1 MRRILILLLPA
12 LLTAAC
18 SSMEPTDDVR
28 VRVENTSVVD
38 FDRVVINFP
47 AVDMDYGAVAAGES
61 TGYEAIGQSYRYA
74 RVTATV
80 GGNDYTLQPV
90 DYVGERLLPNGRYTY
105 RVSFDPVSLH
115 LGAELVR
122 D

>member
-1 MRRILILLLPA
+1 MRRLPMLLFPILL
-12 LLTAAC
+12 AAC

-28 VRVENTSVVD
+28 VRVQNASTVD

-47 AVDMDYGAVAAGES
+47 AVNMDYGAVAAGAS
-61 TGYEAIGQSYRYA
+61 TDHEAIGQSYRYA

-80 GGNDYTLQPV
+80 SGNDYTLQPV
-90 DYVGERLLPNGRYTY
+90 DYTGERLLPSGFYTY
-105 RVSFDPVSLH
+105 VLSFDPAGPTFS
-115 LGAELVR
+115 AELIR